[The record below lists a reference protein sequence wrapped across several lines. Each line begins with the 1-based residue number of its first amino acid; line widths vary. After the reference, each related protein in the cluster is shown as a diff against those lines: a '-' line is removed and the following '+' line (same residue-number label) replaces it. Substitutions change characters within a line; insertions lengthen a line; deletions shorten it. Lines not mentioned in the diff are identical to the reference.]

1 MHRLQRPL
9 HRFARPRG
17 LTVVL
22 ALAAMA
28 GCERT
33 SPPAKSDA
41 PGFATVDELNRARE
55 AARQRDPARQTDPAA
70 QAAQAARPTLE
81 PPTEVAA
88 ADRLDAAEWERLRD
102 AIALLDA
109 AKVDLDRMAITVK
122 RWKGD
127 AAEGERIRGAV
138 EVVNTATR
146 SLLVAI
152 SREDGKARARLGK
165 RRSEVSS
172 FELLHP
178 ARAAWLITAE
188 AHAGLDING
197 LSGHF
202 GNAGEDIRE
211 VPRAFRVFGMEEW
224 AKGFEEA
231 IACFPPGVPLDTY
244 PLPLDGESKKAFY
257 ACEGRLH
264 AANADPFSVR
274 IRYALEHREVFF
286 RSDDE

>member
-1 MHRLQRPL
+1 MHRLHRPV
-9 HRFARPRG
+9 HWFARPRG

-33 SPPAKSDA
+33 SPPTKGNA
-41 PGFATVDELNRARE
+41 PGVATVDELNRARE
-55 AARQRDPARQTDPAA
+55 AARQRERARNGAKDEGRPP
-70 QAAQAARPTLE
+70 RPTLE

-122 RWKGD
+122 RWEGD
-127 AAEGERIRGAV
+127 AAEGERIRAAV
-138 EVVNTATR
+138 DVVNAATR

-152 SREDGKARARLGK
+152 SREEGKARARLGT
-165 RRSEVSS
+165 RQNEVSS

-188 AHAGLDING
+188 AHAGLDIDGLNG
-197 LSGHF
+197 YF
-202 GNAGEDIRE
+202 GNAGEDVRE

-224 AKGFEEA
+224 ATGFEEA

-244 PLPLDGESKKAFY
+244 PLPLEEERKKAFY
-257 ACEGRLH
+257 ACEERLH

-274 IRYALEHREVFF
+274 IRYALEHREIFF